1 MSSILT
7 AVTSWIIHI
16 ISTLGYPGVGFLM
29 ALQTIAIPIPS
40 EVILPFAGFLAS
52 TGRFNL
58 FWIAVVGGIGSCVGA
73 SVAYYIGYIG
83 GRPLVERYGKY
94 IRISRH
100 DLDITDKFFIKFA
113 FWAVFIGQLLPLIR
127 SFIAFFA
134 GIAEMSLKQF
144 LFYTFLGSFLWSLL
158 LSYIGFKLG
167 QNWSNLH
174 SSFQKFDGLIV
185 AIIVIGIIWWVWRH
199 VKSRKLELGS
209 RN

>member
-1 MSSILT
+1 
-7 AVTSWIIHI
+7 
-16 ISTLGYPGVGFLM
+16 M

-134 GIAEMSLKQF
+134 GIAKMSLKQF